1 MGSTTV
7 RPWQTVS
14 SAPEASMKLKLLAIA
29 VLVVVGVG
37 AAYVAIGGLPT
48 SAASTTRYLTGT
60 ASTGNVSDDVAAT
73 GTVATTAS
81 YGLAFGSPAHL
92 ASADSSSSSSSGS
105 GGSSTTWNVTDVKV
119 AVGDR
124 VKAGQSLASA
134 SPADL
139 KRQLANADAT
149 LGNARLQQQTAQDN
163 VDALTSSSSTDQ
175 VRQAKIALNNAKS
188 QASDASKAR
197 ADIVDQM
204 RLATIKTPIAG
215 IVTTV
220 NITKGLAAPSGDAI
234 VIDAGSFDITAN
246 VVESDVA
253 KMAVGQAADVSIA
266 ALGADL
272 TGKVKSIAPTAT
284 GNTTGAVV
292 NYAVTV
298 SLQDPPAAVR
308 AGMTADVTI
317 TIASANNVL
326 TVPAAALRGTT
337 GNYSVLVMGADGTP
351 VAQGV
356 EVGLVTNSTAEI
368 KSGLTEGQQVVTGV
382 ANAQTGNPT
391 VTNCGFGGG
400 GIAIPGGGFGGGGGG
415 RNRFGN

>member
-1 MGSTTV
+1 
-7 RPWQTVS
+7 
-14 SAPEASMKLKLLAIA
+14 MKLKLLAIA

-37 AAYVAIGGLPT
+37 AAYVAVGGLPT
-48 SAASTTRYLTGT
+48 NAASTTRYLTGT

-92 ASADSSSSSSSGS
+92 ASADSSSSSSSSSS
-105 GGSSTTWNVTDVKV
+105 GGSSTAWTVTDVKV

-139 KRQLANADAT
+139 RRQLANADAT
-149 LGNARLQQQTAQDN
+149 LGNAKLQQQTAQDN

-175 VRQAKIALNNAKS
+175 IRQAKIALNNAKS
-188 QASDASKAR
+188 QVSDASKAR

-204 RLATIKTPIAG
+204 RLGTIKAPIAG

-220 NITKGLAAPSGDAI
+220 NITKGLTAPSGDAI
-234 VIDAGSFDITAN
+234 VIDADSFDITAN

-266 ALGADL
+266 AVGADL
-272 TGKVKSIAPTAT
+272 TGVVKSIAPTAT
-284 GNTTGAVV
+284 GNTTGDVV

-298 SLQDPPAAVR
+298 SLQNPPAAVR

-382 ANAQTGNPT
+382 ANAQTGTPT
-391 VTNCGFGGG
+391 VTNGGFGGG

>member
-1 MGSTTV
+1 
-7 RPWQTVS
+7 
-14 SAPEASMKLKLLAIA
+14 MKLKLLAIA

-48 SAASTTRYLTGT
+48 SAASSTRYLTGT

-73 GTVATTAS
+73 GTVATTTS

-92 ASADSSSSSSSGS
+92 ASADSSSSSSSSSS
-105 GGSSTTWNVTDVKV
+105 GGSSTAWTVTDVKV

-139 KRQLANADAT
+139 RRQLANADAT
-149 LGNARLQQQTAQDN
+149 LGNAKLQQKTAQDN

-175 VRQAKIALNNAKS
+175 VRQATIALNNAKS
-188 QASDASKAR
+188 QVSDASKAR

-204 RLATIKTPIAG
+204 RLGTIKAPIAG

-220 NITKGLAAPSGDAI
+220 NITKGLTAPSGDAI
-234 VIDAGSFDITAN
+234 VIDADSFDITAN

-266 ALGADL
+266 AVGADL
-272 TGKVKSIAPTAT
+272 TGVVKSIAPTAT
-284 GNTTGAVV
+284 GNTTGDVV

-298 SLQDPPAAVR
+298 SLQNPPAAVR

-382 ANAQTGNPT
+382 ANAQTGTPT
-391 VTNCGFGGG
+391 VTNGGFGGG

>member
-1 MGSTTV
+1 
-7 RPWQTVS
+7 
-14 SAPEASMKLKLLAIA
+14 MKLKLLAIA

-37 AAYVAIGGLPT
+37 AAYVAVGGLPT
-48 SAASTTRYLTGT
+48 NAASTTRYLTGT
-60 ASTGNVSDDVAAT
+60 AATGNVSDDVAAT

-92 ASADSSSSSSSGS
+92 ASADSSSSSSSSSS
-105 GGSSTTWNVTDVKV
+105 GGSSTAWTVTDVKV

-139 KRQLANADAT
+139 RRQLANADAT
-149 LGNARLQQQTAQDN
+149 LGNAKLQQQTAQDN
-163 VDALTSSSSTDQ
+163 VDALTSSSPTDQ

-188 QASDASKAR
+188 QVSDASKAR

-204 RLATIKTPIAG
+204 RLGTIKAPIAG

-220 NITKGLAAPSGDAI
+220 NITKGLTAPSGDAI
-234 VIDAGSFDITAN
+234 VIDADSFDITAN

-266 ALGADL
+266 AVGADL
-272 TGKVKSIAPTAT
+272 TGVVKSIAPTAT
-284 GNTTGAVV
+284 GNTTGDVV

-298 SLQDPPAAVR
+298 SLQNPPAAVR

-382 ANAQTGNPT
+382 ANAQTGTPT
-391 VTNCGFGGG
+391 VTNGGFGGG

>member
-1 MGSTTV
+1 
-7 RPWQTVS
+7 
-14 SAPEASMKLKLLAIA
+14 MKLKLLAI
-29 VLVVVGVG
+29 VMLVVVGVG
-37 AAYVAIGGLPT
+37 AAYVALGGLPM

-60 ASTGNVSDDVAAT
+60 AATGNVSDDVAAT
-73 GTVATTAS
+73 GTVAATDS
-81 YGLAFGSPAHL
+81 YGLQFGAVPHL
-92 ASADSSSSSSSGS
+92 ATSTDSSSSSSSS
-105 GGSSTTWNVTDVKV
+105 GGSSTTWTVTEVKV

-139 KRQLANADAT
+139 ARQLANADAS
-149 LGNARLQQQTAQDN
+149 LGSARLQQKTAQDN
-163 VDALTSSSSTDQ
+163 VDALTSSSPTDQ

-204 RLATIKTPIAG
+204 RLGTIKAPIAG
-215 IVTTV
+215 IVTAV
-220 NITKGLAAPSGDAI
+220 NISKGLTAPSGDAI
-234 VIDAGSFDITAN
+234 TIDADSFDVTAN

-266 ALGADL
+266 AVDADL
-272 TGKVKSIAPTAT
+272 TGVVKAIAPTAT
-284 GNTTGAVV
+284 GNTTGDVV
-292 NYAVTV
+292 DYAVTI
-298 SLQDPPAAVR
+298 SLQNPPAGVR

-337 GNYSVLVMGADGTP
+337 GNYSVLVMGAEGTP

-382 ANAQTGNPT
+382 ANAQTGTPT
-391 VTNCGFGGG
+391 VTNSGFGGG
-400 GIAIPGGGFGGGGGG
+400 GIAIPGGGFGGGGNN
-415 RNRFGN
+415 RQRFGN

>member
-1 MGSTTV
+1 
-7 RPWQTVS
+7 
-14 SAPEASMKLKLLAIA
+14 MKLKLLAI
-29 VLVVVGVG
+29 VMLVVVGVG
-37 AAYVAIGGLPT
+37 AAYVALGGLPT

-60 ASTGNVSDDVAAT
+60 AATGNVSDDVAAT
-73 GTVATTAS
+73 GTVATTDS
-81 YGLAFGSPAHL
+81 YGLQFGAVPHL
-92 ASADSSSSSSSGS
+92 AASTDSSSSSSSS
-105 GGSSTTWNVTDVKV
+105 GGSSTTWTVTDVKV

-139 KRQLANADAT
+139 ARQLANADAA
-149 LGNARLQQQTAQDN
+149 LGSARLQQKTAQDN
-163 VDALTSSSSTDQ
+163 VDALTSSSTTDQ

-204 RLATIKTPIAG
+204 RLGTIKAPIAG
-215 IVTTV
+215 IVTAV
-220 NITKGLAAPSGDAI
+220 NISKGLTAPSGDAI
-234 VIDAGSFDITAN
+234 TIDADTFDVTAS

-266 ALGADL
+266 AVDADL
-272 TGKVKSIAPTAT
+272 TGKVKAIAPTAT
-284 GNTTGAVV
+284 GNTTGNVV
-292 NYAVTV
+292 DYAVTI
-298 SLQDPPAAVR
+298 SLQNPPAGVR

-337 GNYSVLVMGADGTP
+337 GNYSVLVMGADGTAA
-351 VAQGV
+351 AQGV

-382 ANAQTGNPT
+382 ANAQTGTPT
-391 VTNCGFGGG
+391 VTNGGFGGG
-400 GIAIPGGGFGGGGGG
+400 GIAIPGGGFGGGGG
-415 RNRFGN
+415 RNRLGN

>member
-1 MGSTTV
+1 MIGP
-7 RPWQTVS
+7 RLGPWPTVS
-14 SAPEASMKLKLLAIA
+14 SASEASMKLKLLAIA

-92 ASADSSSSSSSGS
+92 ASADSSSSSSYSSS
-105 GGSSTTWNVTDVKV
+105 GGSSTAWTVTDVKV

-139 KRQLANADAT
+139 RRQLANADAT
-149 LGNARLQQQTAQDN
+149 LGNAKLQQQTAQDN
-163 VDALTSSSSTDQ
+163 VDALTSSSPTDQ

-188 QASDASKAR
+188 QVSDASKAR

-204 RLATIKTPIAG
+204 RLGTIKAPIAG

-220 NITKGLAAPSGDAI
+220 NITKGLTAPSGDAI
-234 VIDAGSFDITAN
+234 VIDADSFDITAN

-266 ALGADL
+266 AVGADL
-272 TGKVKSIAPTAT
+272 TGMVKSIAPTAT
-284 GNTTGAVV
+284 GNTTGDVV

-298 SLQDPPAAVR
+298 SLQNPPAAVR

-368 KSGLTEGQQVVTGV
+368 KSGLTEG
-382 ANAQTGNPT
+382 
-391 VTNCGFGGG
+391 
-400 GIAIPGGGFGGGGGG
+400 
-415 RNRFGN
+415 

>member
-1 MGSTTV
+1 
-7 RPWQTVS
+7 
-14 SAPEASMKLKLLAIA
+14 MKLKLLAIA

-48 SAASTTRYLTGT
+48 SAASSTRYLTGT

-73 GTVATTAS
+73 GTVATTTS

-92 ASADSSSSSSSGS
+92 ASADSSSSSSSSSS
-105 GGSSTTWNVTDVKV
+105 GGSSTAWTVTDVKV

-134 SPADL
+134 LPADL
-139 KRQLANADAT
+139 RRQLANADAT
-149 LGNARLQQQTAQDN
+149 LGNAKLQQKTAQDN

-175 VRQAKIALNNAKS
+175 VRQATIALNNAKS
-188 QASDASKAR
+188 QVSDASKAR

-204 RLATIKTPIAG
+204 RLGTIKAPIAG

-220 NITKGLAAPSGDAI
+220 NITKGLTAPSGDAI
-234 VIDAGSFDITAN
+234 VIDADSFDITAN

-266 ALGADL
+266 AVGADL
-272 TGKVKSIAPTAT
+272 TGVVKSIAPTAT
-284 GNTTGAVV
+284 GNTTGDVV

-298 SLQDPPAAVR
+298 SLQNPPAAVR

-382 ANAQTGNPT
+382 ANAQTGTPT
-391 VTNCGFGGG
+391 VTNGGFGGG

>member
-1 MGSTTV
+1 
-7 RPWQTVS
+7 
-14 SAPEASMKLKLLAIA
+14 MKLKLLAIA

-48 SAASTTRYLTGT
+48 SAASSTRYLTGT

-73 GTVATTAS
+73 GTVATTTS

-92 ASADSSSSSSSGS
+92 ASADSSSSSSSSSS
-105 GGSSTTWNVTDVKV
+105 GGSSTAWTVTDVKV

-134 SPADL
+134 LPADL
-139 KRQLANADAT
+139 RRQLANADAT
-149 LGNARLQQQTAQDN
+149 LGNAKLQQKTAQDN

-175 VRQAKIALNNAKS
+175 VRQATIALNNAKS
-188 QASDASKAR
+188 QVSDASKAR

-204 RLATIKTPIAG
+204 RLGTIKAPIAG

-220 NITKGLAAPSGDAI
+220 NITKGLTAPSGDAI
-234 VIDAGSFDITAN
+234 VIDADSFDITAN

-266 ALGADL
+266 AVGADL
-272 TGKVKSIAPTAT
+272 TGVVKSIAPTAT
-284 GNTTGAVV
+284 GNTTGDVV

-298 SLQDPPAAVR
+298 SLQNPPAAVR

-326 TVPAAALRGTT
+326 TIPAAALRGTT

-382 ANAQTGNPT
+382 ANAQTGTPT
-391 VTNCGFGGG
+391 VTNGGFGGG